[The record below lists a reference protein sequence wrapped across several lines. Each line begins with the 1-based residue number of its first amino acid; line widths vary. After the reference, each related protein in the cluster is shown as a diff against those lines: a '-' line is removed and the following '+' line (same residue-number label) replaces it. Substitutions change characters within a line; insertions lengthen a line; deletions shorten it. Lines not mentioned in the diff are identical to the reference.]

1 MIDFVRVGI
10 KISDHRKKLKMT
22 QGDLADQLFVT
33 RQLVSKWELGIGVPT
48 IDTFLE
54 LSKLF
59 GVSFED
65 LLCLDDKVEVDESN
79 LFANHDRLLVLNHII
94 NGRFKVSLPQVIHQF
109 TSTERMILLKAIKKR
124 KLKVLMSDLLP
135 RLSATEKTFLK
146 REEVKYDFKKSSK

>member
-59 GVSFED
+59 GVSFE
-65 LLCLDDKVEVDESN
+65 
-79 LFANHDRLLVLNHII
+79 
-94 NGRFKVSLPQVIHQF
+94 
-109 TSTERMILLKAIKKR
+109 
-124 KLKVLMSDLLP
+124 
-135 RLSATEKTFLK
+135 
-146 REEVKYDFKKSSK
+146 